1 MLYRDLTSELE
12 RRRAAH
18 LYRRRRQIESAPGP
32 HLTLDGR
39 PAIAFCTNDYLGLA
53 RHPEVIAACQRGA
66 EAYGV
71 GSGSAHL
78 VAGHG
83 PAHQALEEELA
94 DFLGRE
100 RALLFST
107 GYMANLGLIQ
117 ALAGPGEPVFEDRLN
132 HASLIDGALLA
143 RARLRRYPHGDMAAL
158 RCQLAASSP
167 PESESG
173 SGSWSGFGRESGRE
187 AEFGF
192 GCESGREAEFG
203 FGCESGSESGPGS
216 GFGCDSEFRSDA
228 RSIPASSS
236 GPDVVPA
243 TTTGRPVAL
252 IATDGVFS
260 MDGDLAPLPDLA
272 AIAQAAGVPLLVD
285 DAHGLG
291 VLGREGRGT
300 LDHFGLDAEAVPI
313 LMGTLGKALGTF
325 GAFVAGGEDL
335 IETLIQSA
343 RSYIYTTAPP
353 PALAAATRAS
363 LALARREEWRRERL
377 RELIQAF
384 RRGAAQLDLPLMPS
398 TTPIQ
403 PLLAGTAERALAW
416 SQALE
421 ARGILVTAIRP
432 PTVPA
437 GAARLR
443 VTLCALHTDQ
453 DLECLLA
460 ALAELPKGARD
471 PGVEA

>member
-1 MLYRDLTSELE
+1 MVYHDLTSELE

-18 LYRRRRQIESAPGP
+18 LYRRRRQIEEAPGP

-117 ALAGPGEPVFEDRLN
+117 ALAGPGDQVFEDRLN

-143 RARLRRYPHGDMAAL
+143 RARLRRYPHGDMAVL
-158 RCQLAASSP
+158 RRQLVACSH
-167 PESESG
+167 PESES
-173 SGSWSGFGRESGRE
+173 ESE
-187 AEFGF
+187 
-192 GCESGREAEFG
+192 
-203 FGCESGSESGPGS
+203 
-216 GFGCDSEFRSDA
+216 SDA
-228 RSIPASSS
+228 RSRYASGS
-236 GPDVVPA
+236 GPDPEPTA
-243 TTTGRPVAL
+243 GGRPVAL

-260 MDGDLAPLPDLA
+260 MDGDLAPLPELA
-272 AIAQAAGVPLLVD
+272 AIARAAGVPLLVD

-291 VLGREGRGT
+291 VLGREGRGS
-300 LDHFGLDAEAVPI
+300 LDHYGLDAAAVPI

-325 GAFVAGGEDL
+325 GAFVAGSEDL
-335 IETLIQSA
+335 IETLIQTA
-343 RSYIYTTAPP
+343 RPYIYTTAPP

-363 LALARREEWRRERL
+363 LALTRREEWRRERL
-377 RELIQAF
+377 RELIQIF
-384 RRGAAQLDLPLMPS
+384 RQGAAQLGLPLMPS

-403 PLLAGTAERALAW
+403 PILAGSAERALAW

-421 ARGILVTAIRP
+421 ARGILVIAIRP
-432 PTVPA
+432 PTVPE
-437 GAARLR
+437 GSARLR
-443 VTLCALHTDQ
+443 VTLCALHSDQ
-453 DLECLLA
+453 DLEALLA
-460 ALAELPKGARD
+460 ALAELPRGEQG
-471 PGVEA
+471 PEAPA